1 MQKYLINI
9 LKDKDFEE
17 IVIADACIYKEGE
30 YFIVSA
36 SYSECKLSKKLY
48 RYLKLNGLNTKV
60 RIADNKT
67 PNKKKIDK
75 LYQGIDM
82 NPVSWTQ
89 EKRGFYMSKLT
100 YEDKINIYID
110 KKGGMSIGSLSSKY
124 KVSKNIINYLTAL
137 IDKHGIDILRTDK
150 NRIHTKFEKQE
161 AIDRVL
167 INGEAKWAVALDLGL
182 LSKGMLVN
190 WIKNYKEMS
199 YNIVERK
206 RGRSPTMSKKPKITN
221 KIETIEE
228 ENERLKKENLYLKA
242 ELEYSKK
249 LRAVVQARKNQQQKK
264 K

>member
-1 MQKYLINI
+1 
-9 LKDKDFEE
+9 
-17 IVIADACIYKEGE
+17 
-30 YFIVSA
+30 
-36 SYSECKLSKKLY
+36 
-48 RYLKLNGLNTKV
+48 
-60 RIADNKT
+60 
-67 PNKKKIDK
+67 
-75 LYQGIDM
+75 M

-167 INGEAKWAVALDLGL
+167 INGEAKWSVALDLGL
-182 LSKGMLVN
+182 LSKGMLNN
-190 WIKNYKEMS
+190 WLKKYRENG

-206 RGRSPTMSKKPKITN
+206 RGRPTMKKEFKPKKN
-221 KIETIEE
+221 ETIEE

>member
-1 MQKYLINI
+1 
-9 LKDKDFEE
+9 
-17 IVIADACIYKEGE
+17 
-30 YFIVSA
+30 
-36 SYSECKLSKKLY
+36 
-48 RYLKLNGLNTKV
+48 
-60 RIADNKT
+60 
-67 PNKKKIDK
+67 
-75 LYQGIDM
+75 M
-82 NPVSWTQ
+82 NPVPWTQ

-110 KKGGMSIGSLSSKY
+110 KKGGISIGSLSSKY

-167 INGEAKWAVALDLGL
+167 INGEAKWSVALDLGL
-182 LSKGMLVN
+182 LSKGMLNN
-190 WIKNYKEMS
+190 WLKKYRENG

-206 RGRSPTMSKKPKITN
+206 RGRPTMKKEFKPKKN
-221 KIETIEE
+221 ETIEE